1 MEFTLG
7 IQSTSFVESQNAC
20 IKRVLESSNIPL
32 CDLEQIKKSL
42 FYTASCSTIEEVE
55 SFTINEPSQS
65 KDVDDE
71 PDAINLS
78 AKYLLDNLE
87 QSTIEE
93 IWKLSR
99 VTSSRIN
106 HFIFLLIN
114 GSYSSYCTTL
124 DFKGPTIK
132 RCKGLQ
138 PFVNNELGE
147 TTNEVF
153 INEMLF
159 YGKVRGIARTAINKC
174 VLHRDHEFV
183 TIIKDYLSRVR
194 IREDELVEQQ
204 ETSTHTSSTLKAPH
218 L

>member
-1 MEFTLG
+1 
-7 IQSTSFVESQNAC
+7 
-20 IKRVLESSNIPL
+20 
-32 CDLEQIKKSL
+32 
-42 FYTASCSTIEEVE
+42 
-55 SFTINEPSQS
+55 
-65 KDVDDE
+65 
-71 PDAINLS
+71 
-78 AKYLLDNLE
+78 
-87 QSTIEE
+87 
-93 IWKLSR
+93 
-99 VTSSRIN
+99 
-106 HFIFLLIN
+106 
-114 GSYSSYCTTL
+114 
-124 DFKGPTIK
+124 
-132 RCKGLQ
+132 LQ